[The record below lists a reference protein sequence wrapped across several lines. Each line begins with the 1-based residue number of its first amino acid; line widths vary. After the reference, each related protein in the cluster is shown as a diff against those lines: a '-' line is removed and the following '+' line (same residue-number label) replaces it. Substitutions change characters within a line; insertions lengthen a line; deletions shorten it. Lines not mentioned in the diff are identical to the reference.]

1 MMVSIDLIKQL
12 REETGISV
20 GECKKVLEQAKGD
33 MAKAKELLR
42 AWGKEVASRKQKR
55 EAKEGM
61 VEAYVHTNGKIGA
74 MVAVR
79 CETDFVSRSAD
90 FKNLCHELA
99 LQVVSMDPTDVSSL
113 LDQQY
118 VRESSRTI
126 RNLTE
131 EMIAKLG
138 ENIVVERFIRFEL

>member
-1 MMVSIDLIKQL
+1 M
-12 REETGISV
+12 
-20 GECKKVLEQAKGD
+20 
-33 MAKAKELLR
+33 
-42 AWGKEVASRKQKR
+42 ASRKQKR
-55 EAKEGM
+55 EVQEGM
-61 VEAYVHTNGKIGA
+61 VEAYVHAKGKIGA
-74 MVAVR
+74 MVQVR
-79 CETDFVSRSAD
+79 CETDFVSRSDD

-99 LQVVSMDPTDVSSL
+99 LQVVSMDPEDVSSL

-118 VRESSRTI
+118 VRDTSRTI

>member
-1 MMVSIDLIKQL
+1 MVSIDLIKQL

-20 GECKKVLEQAKGD
+20 GECKKALEQAKGD
-33 MAKAKELLR
+33 MVKAKELLR
-42 AWGKEVASRKQKR
+42 AWGREVASRKQKR
-55 EAKEGM
+55 EAKEGL
-61 VEAYVHTNGKIGA
+61 VEAYVHATGKVGA
-74 MVAVR
+74 MIQVR

-90 FKNLCHELA
+90 VKNLCHELA
-99 LQVVSMDPTDVSSL
+99 LQVVSMDPEDVSSL

-118 VRESSRTI
+118 VRDTSRTI

-138 ENIVVERFIRFEL
+138 ENIVVERFVRFEL

>member
-1 MMVSIDLIKQL
+1 MVSIDLIKQL

-20 GECKKVLEQAKGD
+20 GECKKALEQAAGD
-33 MAKAKELLR
+33 MEKAKELLR

-55 EAKEGM
+55 EAKEGLI
-61 VEAYVHTNGKIGA
+61 EAYAHATGKVAA
-74 MVAVR
+74 MVQVR

-90 FKNLCHELA
+90 FKNLCHEIA
-99 LQVVSMDPTDVSSL
+99 LQVVSMDPADVPAL

-118 VRESSRTI
+118 VRDSSRTI
-126 RNLTE
+126 RNLVE

>member
-1 MMVSIDLIKQL
+1 MVSIDLIKQL

-20 GECKKVLEQAKGD
+20 GECKKALEQAKGD

-55 EAKEGM
+55 EAKEGL
-61 VEAYVHTNGKIGA
+61 VEAYVHATGKIGA
-74 MVAVR
+74 MVQVR

-99 LQVVSMDPTDVSSL
+99 LQVVSMDPEDVSSL

-118 VRESSRTI
+118 VRDTS
-126 RNLTE
+126 
-131 EMIAKLG
+131 
-138 ENIVVERFIRFEL
+138 